1 MNVWLLIDL
10 LISLLSKIAD
20 LIGEWRS
27 ARGDGYIEGVGL
39 VADRVDA
46 IVARHDAR
54 DDLVN
59 LPKAEANKIRRR
71 DALEEMELVG
81 IHLRER
87 DRRLLLEA
95 SLVRTELNK
104 QA

>member
-81 IHLRER
+81 IRLKER

-95 SLVRTELNK
+95 SLVRADLNK

>member
-1 MNVWLLIDL
+1 MKILMVVDTLVALLVRL
-10 LISLLSKIAD
+10 CE
-20 LIGEWRS
+20 LIGEWR
-27 ARGDGYIEGVGL
+27 ANRGEGHIEGVGR

-54 DDLVN
+54 DDLAN

-81 IHLRER
+81 IRLKER

-95 SLVRTELNK
+95 SLVRADLNK